1 MASAQKQ
8 SANVDL
14 FDAYFGRAD
23 LDRDGRISGNEAVAF
38 FQGSGLP
45 KQVLAQGVL
54 CCSIFDGAVRDALFQ
69 QCYQDLYK
77 SRCDNRL
84 TEITERASADKY
96 EAESLA
102 KKYEEKYKQA
112 GDVASKLTIEEA
124 TFRDLPVAYTTYKL
138 QEKKMELNRAV
149 VKMEQ
154 EGDSDAHFRL
164 ATWHPRRS
172 C

>member
-45 KQVLAQGVL
+45 KQVLA
-54 CCSIFDGAVRDALFQ
+54 
-69 QCYQDLYK
+69 QDLYK

-124 TFRDLPVAYTTYKL
+124 TFRDLPVAYTTYKFVDIYL
-138 QEKKMELNRAV
+138 
-149 VKMEQ
+149 
-154 EGDSDAHFRL
+154 
-164 ATWHPRRS
+164 
-172 C
+172 

>member
-23 LDRDGRISGNEAVAF
+23 MDRDGRISGNEAVAF

-45 KQVLAQGVL
+45 KQVLAQ
-54 CCSIFDGAVRDALFQ
+54 
-69 QCYQDLYK
+69 DLYK
-77 SRCDNRL
+77 SRCGNRL

-96 EAESLA
+96 E
-102 KKYEEKYKQA
+102 
-112 GDVASKLTIEEA
+112 
-124 TFRDLPVAYTTYKL
+124 
-138 QEKKMELNRAV
+138 EKKMELNRAV

-154 EGDSDAHFRL
+154 EGDADAHFRL
-164 ATWHPRRS
+164 ATWYPRRS

>member
-1 MASAQKQ
+1 MWISSMRISDERIWTAMGGLVAMKQ
-8 SANVDL
+8 SL
-14 FDAYFGRAD
+14 SSRA
-23 LDRDGRISGNEAVAF
+23 
-38 FQGSGLP
+38 
-45 KQVLAQGVL
+45 QVSPNRSL
-54 CCSIFDGAVRDALFQ
+54 R
-69 QCYQDLYK
+69 
-77 SRCDNRL
+77 RCDNRL

>member
-45 KQVLAQGVL
+45 KQVLAQDNDSMLSVREF
-54 CCSIFDGAVRDALFQ
+54 CVAVYLMERLGMPSSSSAT
-69 QCYQDLYK
+69 K
-77 SRCDNRL
+77 CDNRL

-154 EGDSDAHFRL
+154 EGDSDAHFRIVL
-164 ATWHPRRS
+164 ITS
-172 C
+172 I

>member
-96 EAESLA
+96 E
-102 KKYEEKYKQA
+102 
-112 GDVASKLTIEEA
+112 
-124 TFRDLPVAYTTYKL
+124 
-138 QEKKMELNRAV
+138 EKKMELNRAV

>member
-45 KQVLAQGVL
+45 KQVLAQDNDSMLSVREF
-54 CCSIFDGAVRDALFQ
+54 CVAVYLMERLGMPSSSSAT
-69 QCYQDLYK
+69 K
-77 SRCDNRL
+77 CDNRL

-124 TFRDLPVAYTTYKL
+124 TFRDL

-154 EGDSDAHFRL
+154 EGDSDAHFRIVL
-164 ATWHPRRS
+164 ITS
-172 C
+172 I

>member
-45 KQVLAQGVL
+45 KQVLAQDNDSMLSVREF
-54 CCSIFDGAVRDALFQ
+54 CVAVYLMERLGMPSSSSAT
-69 QCYQDLYK
+69 K
-77 SRCDNRL
+77 CDNRL

-96 EAESLA
+96 E
-102 KKYEEKYKQA
+102 
-112 GDVASKLTIEEA
+112 
-124 TFRDLPVAYTTYKL
+124 
-138 QEKKMELNRAV
+138 EKKMELNRAV

>member
-23 LDRDGRISGNEAVAF
+23 MDRDGRISGNEAVAF

-45 KQVLAQGVL
+45 KQVLAQ
-54 CCSIFDGAVRDALFQ
+54 
-69 QCYQDLYK
+69 DLYK
-77 SRCDNRL
+77 SRCGNRL

-124 TFRDLPVAYTTYKL
+124 TFHDL

-154 EGDSDAHFRL
+154 EGDADAHFRL
-164 ATWHPRRS
+164 ATWYPRRS